1 MGGAVLGRMGGVV
14 LGGMGGVVLVRG
26 GGGVVDCGGL
36 GEERGWGRGRQRGL
50 KVGGGGKV
58 GVPRDGGE
66 WQGGEDKGGEDEGGE
81 DGRYGRQPEAVGSQD
96 GGTSDWTGPVAMGL
110 GSSGKEWERGKELE
124 GDACVVAMRSFD
136 DEWWLPPVRS
146 GAVTLSAVMKLVSC
160 TC

>member
-58 GVPRDGGE
+58 GVQRGGGE
-66 WQGGEDKGGEDEGGE
+66 GGKEVKIRE
-81 DGRYGRQPEAVGSQD
+81 VKM
-96 GGTSDWTGPVAMGL
+96 GGTVDSLRRLEVKTEERVTGL
-110 GSSGKEWERGKELE
+110 GQLRWVWVQVEKNGKGERNLK
-124 GDACVVAMRSFD
+124 
-136 DEWWLPPVRS
+136 
-146 GAVTLSAVMKLVSC
+146 VMHVLLR
-160 TC
+160 